1 MEIFLSKQC
10 KFLCGSLGKGFG
22 YHIQR
27 RTDHDG
33 KIRFWGVRQSKG
45 EVPAN
50 GHLRFILTCAEIAQM
65 KLHITDIRL
74 LRKELRE
81 ALSEAYPDDH
91 CALLSHHCDNLPE
104 ILSATDII
112 NYRRDYLPNS
122 A

>member
-27 RTDHDG
+27 RTDPDG
-33 KIRFWGVRQSKG
+33 KIRFWGVRQSRG

-50 GHLRFILTCAEIAQM
+50 GHLRFILTCAELAQM
-65 KLHITDIRL
+65 KLHIADIRVSA
-74 LRKELRE
+74 KELRLAFNE
-81 ALSEAYPDDH
+81 AR
-91 CALLSHHCDNLPE
+91 LLYGDRLVKADAEQIYNAREVL
-104 ILSATDII
+104 DFK
-112 NYRRDYLPNS
+112 NYLPNP